1 MKVTEQQRE
10 QTMTDK
16 ELQELKD
23 HATDLVEFL
32 KDLQPDETYQELKWF
47 VLKLSGAEEVAL

>member
-1 MKVTEQQRE
+1 
-10 QTMTDK
+10 MTNEEIQ
-16 ELQELKD
+16 ELQD

-47 VLKLSGAEEVAL
+47 VLRLSGAEEVAL